1 MKATFSKERIPMTIT
16 PTDIRT
22 FADALAQE
30 ERSPATIE
38 KYWRALSQFAAWLGD
53 SQLSKSARNYCL
65 ELF

>member
-1 MKATFSKERIPMTIT
+1 MTIT

-38 KYWRALSQFAAWLGD
+38 KYCRALSQFAAWLGD

-65 ELF
+65 ELS

>member
-1 MKATFSKERIPMTIT
+1 MTIT

-38 KYWRALSQFAAWLGD
+38 KYCRALNQFAAWLGD
-53 SQLSKSARNYCL
+53 SPLSKSARDYRLNL
-65 ELF
+65 L

>member
-1 MKATFSKERIPMTIT
+1 MTIT

-38 KYWRALSQFAAWLGD
+38 KYCRALSQFAACLGD
-53 SQLSKSARNYCL
+53 SPLNKSARNYRL
-65 ELF
+65 RLL